1 MQSAV
6 KLVNS
11 KDDLSLSSS
20 TTPLCIRWC
29 MFLLLELE
37 ICTEYLLKMRL
48 LAEVDAAGEAVE
60 GVHTLM
66 YPLVHV
72 PVAGTRNLY
81 GILTEYVPSGG
92 SRHRREGSGR
102 GTNPCVSAGA
112 CSCCWNKKSVRNT
125 Y

>member
-1 MQSAV
+1 
-6 KLVNS
+6 
-11 KDDLSLSSS
+11 
-20 TTPLCIRWC
+20 

-48 LAEVDAAGEAVE
+48 LAEVDTAGEAVE
-60 GVHTLM
+60 GAHTLM

-72 PVAGTRNLY
+72 PVAGTRNPY
-81 GILTEYVPSGG
+81 GILTEDAPSGG
-92 SRHRREGSGR
+92 RRRRREGSGR
-102 GTNPCVSAGA
+102 GAHPYVSAGA